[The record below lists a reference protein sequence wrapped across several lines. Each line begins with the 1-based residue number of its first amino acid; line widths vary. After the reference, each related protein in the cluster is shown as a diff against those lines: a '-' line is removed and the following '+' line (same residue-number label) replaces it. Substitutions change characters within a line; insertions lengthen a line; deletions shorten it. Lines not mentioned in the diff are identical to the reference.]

1 MANRGSPPLARG
13 IPIDD
18 IVCRLGGRITP
29 ACAGNTYPPRLYMQI
44 VRDHPRLRGEYCSL
58 VQLVPY
64 FVGSPPLARGIL
76 FTRAVGT
83 VFCGITPACAGNT
96 CPDS

>member
-64 FVGSPPLARGIL
+64 FVGSPPLARGIQL
-76 FTRAVGT
+76 SFRLR
-83 VFCGITPACAGNT
+83 P
-96 CPDS
+96 